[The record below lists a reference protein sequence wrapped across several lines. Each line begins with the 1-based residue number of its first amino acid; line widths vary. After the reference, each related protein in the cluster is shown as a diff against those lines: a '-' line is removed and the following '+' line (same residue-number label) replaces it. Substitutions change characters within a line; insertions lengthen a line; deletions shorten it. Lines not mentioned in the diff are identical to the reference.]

1 MRQQSWPKLAPMQGL
16 AFLDGA
22 AAHTAPA
29 PPLQSWLS
37 AARSARRLP
46 RGAAHGHR
54 GGGRGVREQR
64 SVTAPPL
71 RQPPHPVPASRAP
84 ARARFQHG
92 GHLALASLLLSVS
105 PRGAGDPRG
114 LPALSELTRLS
125 FFCVCPP
132 LRCPPSNSRAPSR
145 GLPRAAHTDN
155 ARRVPGERPN
165 AAAAVH
171 RTRRA
176 LPLCF
181 RFLPGGWILLLK

>member
-22 AAHTAPA
+22 AAHAAPA

-46 RGAAHGHR
+46 WGAAHGHR

-105 PRGAGDPRG
+105 PRG
-114 LPALSELTRLS
+114 LPALSELTHLS

-145 GLPRAAHTDN
+145 G
-155 ARRVPGERPN
+155 VSGERPN

>member
-22 AAHTAPA
+22 AAHAAPA

-71 RQPPHPVPASRAP
+71 CQPPHPVPASRAP

-92 GHLALASLLLSVS
+92 GHLALASLLLCFSTRRRRPARPSCTLGAHTPQLLLRLPPAALSTFEQQS
-105 PRGAGDPRG
+105 PLQGTTAGCTHGQRQESARRKAKRGGRGAQD
-114 LPALSELTRLS
+114 
-125 FFCVCPP
+125 
-132 LRCPPSNSRAPSR
+132 
-145 GLPRAAHTDN
+145 
-155 ARRVPGERPN
+155 
-165 AAAAVH
+165 
-171 RTRRA
+171 
-176 LPLCF
+176 
-181 RFLPGGWILLLK
+181 

>member
-1 MRQQSWPKLAPMQGL
+1 MRQQSWPKLALMQGL

-22 AAHTAPA
+22 AAHAAPA
-29 PPLQSWLS
+29 PPLQSGLS

-46 RGAAHGHR
+46 RGAAPR
-54 GGGRGVREQR
+54 RMGRGVREQR

-71 RQPPHPVPASRAP
+71 CQPPHPVPASRAP

-114 LPALSELTRLS
+114 LPALSELTHLS

-145 GLPRAAHTDN
+145 G
-155 ARRVPGERPN
+155 VSSERPN